1 MIDAPAAGISFDI
14 IAAHT
19 PWVQTL
25 SGAAVDLIQPDPETI
40 DFVNDIAPQ
49 LAIIPRFN
57 GAAGNWFVSD
67 HLVAGCC
74 TLMSQHLSNKRLA
87 AWWLLHD
94 AHEAYIGDIITPV
107 ARALEAH
114 ATAEFADKA
123 GYTPALYIKA
133 AIASLKKTLDI
144 AIHRAAGVPLPD
156 KESVEIIRRHNLA
169 MMMTERNHLMS
180 PSPRSWGA
188 LENIPPLRTNG
199 ALKST
204 GKTAAARA
212 DLYLRALQIYCPQAL
227 RRDEVFSIPA
237 EQERR

>member
-1 MIDAPAAGISFDI
+1 MT
-14 IAAHT
+14 T
-19 PWVQTL
+19 PWTQTL
-25 SGAAVDLIQPDPETI
+25 SGGAVDLMRPNPETI
-40 DFVNDIAPQ
+40 DFVNDIAPT
-49 LAIIPRFN
+49 LAILPRFN
-57 GAAGNWFVSD
+57 GAAGEWFVAD
-67 HLVAGCC
+67 HLVLGVGE
-74 TLMSQHLSNKRLA
+74 LVKRYPGNRRLT

-156 KESVEIIRRHNLA
+156 KESVEIIRRHDLA

-212 DLYLRALQIYCPQAL
+212 DLYLRALQSYCPQAL